1 MCLDLMSIS
10 SLKVAHMSTADEIGE
25 GLDLLKRRPS
35 TLHHLAEEMI
45 SREKTTVVSLKEI
58 SHLREI
64 TLAFRTIERL
74 IEPDVSKLPF
84 H

>member
-1 MCLDLMSIS
+1 
-10 SLKVAHMSTADEIGE
+10 MSTADETRE
-25 GLDLLKRRPS
+25 GLDLVTTRPS
-35 TLHHLAEEMI
+35 TLHHLAEEKI
-45 SREKTTVVSLKEI
+45 SREKTTLVSLKET